1 MRCSRTSP
9 SPAYTSVEPVTFPI
23 DRLVCWGRYYQA
35 YNPAF
40 ANQAKCEGIVRTF
53 RAKAKKAGE
62 PGAWKEMLYSA
73 LAAKDGCDDPR
84 EVLAR
89 AGKPG
94 AEPEPEP
101 EPDS

>member
-1 MRCSRTSP
+1 MEALAWSVDQFRTWFYETFNFS
-9 SPAYTSVEPVTFPI
+9 TKVHHGWRVTELGQELA
-23 DRLVCWGRYYQA
+23 DELR
-35 YNPAF
+35 
-40 ANQAKCEGIVRTF
+40 
-53 RAKAKKAGE
+53 KATE
-62 PGAWKEMLYSA
+62 A
-73 LAAKDGCDDPR
+73 LAAKEGCDDPR

>member
-1 MRCSRTSP
+1 MRPRSICTTPPNSSL
-9 SPAYTSVEPVTFPI
+9 EPVTFPI

-73 LAAKDGCDDPR
+73 LAAKEGCDDPR

-89 AGKPG
+89 AG

-101 EPDS
+101 DC